1 MLEIIILIPLIIIG
15 VIFLSIFFEWWQDFL
30 WKVLNWKEYSSIKE
44 ENKRIEEHNT
54 KVSNHNLKVL
64 LEMKK
69 ILDDPFASEIEKD
82 KIRKEIKRYSDSL
95 PEEY

>member
-15 VIFLSIFFEWWQDFL
+15 FIFFSIFFEWWQDFL
-30 WKVLNWKEYSSIKE
+30 WKVFNWKEYSSIKK
-44 ENKRIEEHNT
+44 ENKRIKEHNNKAAYHNS
-54 KVSNHNLKVL
+54 KVF

-82 KIRKEIKRYSDSL
+82 KIRKEIKRYLDSL